1 MRKYRGSVN
10 FKDEDF
16 KVEVIFIL
24 VYYFGIFIF
33 PTVVIDDKVF
43 MSISDLKSVDSIN
56 HSNLDLLVSMS
67 WSISLVLVL
76 SFILKRILLH
86 KNLEFLAFLQMFLC
100 MIYCVVALFYFKNIF
115 KVSLLYNQIG
125 LLYDARHCCLL
136 AILIVNYQSLRNLHK
151 QENQYT
157 SLVDML
163 HRILFAE
170 K

>member
-1 MRKYRGSVN
+1 MMRKYRGSVN

-16 KVEVIFIL
+16 KAEVIFIL
-24 VYYFGIFIF
+24 VYYFGILIF

-86 KNLEFLAFLQMFLC
+86 KNLAFLAFLQMFLC
-100 MIYCVVALFYFKNIF
+100 MIYCLVALFYFKHILE
-115 KVSLLYNQIG
+115 LLLSYNQIG
-125 LLYDARHCCLL
+125 LLYYVRHFCLL
-136 AILIVNYQSLRNLHK
+136 AILIVNYRSLRNLYK
-151 QENQYT
+151 KEICT
-157 SLVDML
+157 LV
-163 HRILFAE
+163 
-170 K
+170 

>member
-1 MRKYRGSVN
+1 MRKYSGSVN

-16 KVEVIFIL
+16 KAEVIFIL

-56 HSNLDLLVSMS
+56 HSNLDLLVLMS

-86 KNLEFLAFLQMFLC
+86 KNFAFLAFLQMFLC
-100 MIYCVVALFYFKNIF
+100 MIYCVVVLFYFKNIF
-115 KVSLLYNQIG
+115 KVLLQYNQIG
-125 LLYDARHCCLL
+125 LLYDVRHFCLL
-136 AILIVNYQSLRNLHK
+136 AILIVNYRSLRNLYK
-151 QENQYT
+151 KENQYT
-157 SLVDML
+157 SLVDKTR
-163 HRILFAE
+163 RILFDE
-170 K
+170 N

>member
-100 MIYCVVALFYFKNIF
+100 MIYFKNIF
-115 KVSLLYNQIG
+115 KVLLHYNQIG
-125 LLYDARHCCLL
+125 LLYDVRHFCLL

>member
-10 FKDEDF
+10 FKDGDF
-16 KVEVIFIL
+16 KAEVIFIL

-33 PTVVIDDKVF
+33 PTVVI
-43 MSISDLKSVDSIN
+43 VDSIN

-67 WSISLVLVL
+67 WSISFVLVL

-115 KVSLLYNQIG
+115 KVLLQYNQIG
-125 LLYDARHCCLL
+125 HFCLL

-157 SLVDML
+157 SLVDKAR
-163 HRILFAE
+163 RILFTE

>member
-86 KNLEFLAFLQMFLC
+86 KNLEFFSISA
-100 MIYCVVALFYFKNIF
+100 N
-115 KVSLLYNQIG
+115 VSLYD
-125 LLYDARHCCLL
+125 LLRRGSLL
-136 AILIVNYQSLRNLHK
+136 
-151 QENQYT
+151 
-157 SLVDML
+157 
-163 HRILFAE
+163 F
-170 K
+170 

>member
-16 KVEVIFIL
+16 KAEVIFIL

-86 KNLEFLAFLQMFLC
+86 KNLAFLAFLQMFIC
-100 MIYCVVALFYFKNIF
+100 MIYCVVVLFYFKNIF
-115 KVSLLYNQIG
+115 KVLLQYNQIG
-125 LLYDARHCCLL
+125 LLYDVRHFCLL
-136 AILIVNYQSLRNLHK
+136 SILIVNYQSLRNLYK

-157 SLVDML
+157 SLVDKTR
-163 HRILFAE
+163 RILFDE
-170 K
+170 N

>member
-10 FKDEDF
+10 FKDGDF
-16 KVEVIFIL
+16 KAEVIFIL

-43 MSISDLKSVDSIN
+43 MSISDLKSVNSIN

-76 SFILKRILLH
+76 LFILK
-86 KNLEFLAFLQMFLC
+86 MFLC

-125 LLYDARHCCLL
+125 LLYNVRHFCLL

-157 SLVDML
+157 SLVDKL
-163 HRILFAE
+163 HRILFTE

>member
-16 KVEVIFIL
+16 KAEVIFIL
-24 VYYFGIFIF
+24 VYYFGILIF

-86 KNLEFLAFLQMFLC
+86 KNLAFLAFLQMFLC
-100 MIYCVVALFYFKNIF
+100 MIYCLVALFYFKHILE
-115 KVSLLYNQIG
+115 LLLSYNQIG
-125 LLYDARHCCLL
+125 LLYYVRHFCLL
-136 AILIVNYQSLRNLHK
+136 AILIVNYRSLRNLYK
-151 QENQYT
+151 KEICT
-157 SLVDML
+157 LV
-163 HRILFAE
+163 
-170 K
+170 

>member
-1 MRKYRGSVN
+1 MSSA
-10 FKDEDF
+10 
-16 KVEVIFIL
+16 
-24 VYYFGIFIF
+24 
-33 PTVVIDDKVF
+33 VIDDKVF

-100 MIYCVVALFYFKNIF
+100 MIYCVVALFYFKNIL
-115 KVSLLYNQIG
+115 KVLLQYNQIG
-125 LLYDARHCCLL
+125 LLYNVRQFCLL
-136 AILIVNYQSLRNLHK
+136 AILIVNDRSLRNLHK

>member
-16 KVEVIFIL
+16 KAEVIFIL

-33 PTVVIDDKVF
+33 PTAVIDDKVF

-56 HSNLDLLVSMS
+56 YSNLDLLVSMS

-86 KNLEFLAFLQMFLC
+86 KNLAFLAFLQMFLC
-100 MIYCVVALFYFKNIF
+100 MIYCVVVLFYFKNIF
-115 KVSLLYNQIG
+115 KVLLQYNQIG
-125 LLYDARHCCLL
+125 LLYDIRHFCLV
-136 AILIVNYQSLRNLHK
+136 AILIVNYRSLRNLYK
-151 QENQYT
+151 KEN
-157 SLVDML
+157 L
-163 HRILFAE
+163 
-170 K
+170 

>member
-1 MRKYRGSVN
+1 MS
-10 FKDEDF
+10 
-16 KVEVIFIL
+16 
-24 VYYFGIFIF
+24 
-33 PTVVIDDKVF
+33 TAVIDDKVF

-86 KNLEFLAFLQMFLC
+86 KNLAFLAFLQMFLC
-100 MIYCVVALFYFKNIF
+100 MIYCLVALFYFKHMLE
-115 KVSLLYNQIG
+115 LLLSYNQIG
-125 LLYDARHCCLL
+125 LLYYVRHFCLL

-157 SLVDML
+157 SLVDKTR
-163 HRILFAE
+163 RILFDE
-170 K
+170 N